1 MYSNMEL
8 DFDDGGEGE
17 EEMVI
22 HLTQAS
28 CKRTDNTNENK
39 PKYENI
45 NQT

>member
-1 MYSNMEL
+1 MYSNMGL

-22 HLTQAS
+22 HSTQAS

>member
-1 MYSNMEL
+1 MYIIILVWKKEK
-8 DFDDGGEGE
+8 
-17 EEMVI
+17 EMVI

-45 NQT
+45 DQA

>member
-17 EEMVI
+17 GEMVI

-45 NQT
+45 DQA